1 MNSLY
6 VLIGAVG
13 GATVKVIFTGDYSV
27 RSFLIGFASIILGS
41 AVTIML
47 IHFFPDMGHE
57 PVVVSSLSSIVTA
70 VSSSVFRRI
79 HTARFKAN
87 IGGFEAESSGDDPWR
102 DTARNSQDRGRD
114 IDKSNV

>member
-1 MNSLY
+1 M
-6 VLIGAVG
+6 
-13 GATVKVIFTGDYSV
+13 

-79 HTARFKAN
+79 RTAKVKASLFG
-87 IGGFEAESSGDDPWR
+87 IEAESDGDGD
-102 DTARNSQDRGRD
+102 RN
-114 IDKSNV
+114 